1 LRLLLVRH
9 GYSEH
14 VRRDLIADV
23 EGCAGLAPHGLDQ
36 ARRLAARFASS
47 GRADDAKLFS
57 SPVPR
62 ARQTADVLAPV
73 LGAPV
78 IDMADLREL
87 VPGAAD
93 GLSRAEYAEKYG
105 QFDPM
110 SEPTRP
116 FSPGGES
123 WNEFRT
129 RVEKTLDLLARTNAG
144 KTVVAVSHAGF
155 IVVAMRLLLGM
166 SHTGQEA
173 FLDPVNTAITEWTFE
188 AGRWNLARYNDAA
201 HLGLEW
207 PGPAE
212 PSTPA
217 GQQRSA

>member
-1 LRLLLVRH
+1 VRLLLVRH

-14 VRRDLIADV
+14 VRRDLIADID
-23 EGCAGLAPHGLDQ
+23 GCAGLAPHGLDQ

-93 GLSRAEYAEKYG
+93 GLTRSEYADKYG
-105 QFDPM
+105 QFDLM
-110 SEPTRP
+110 AEPTRP

-123 WNEFRT
+123 WNEFRA

-155 IVVAMRLLLGM
+155 IVVSMLVMLGM
-166 SHTGQEA
+166 SRTGQEA

-188 AGRWNLARYNDAA
+188 AGRWTLARYNDAA
-201 HLGLEW
+201 HLGLDW
-207 PGPAE
+207 PGPPA
-212 PSTPA
+212 PA
-217 GQQRSA
+217 GQDGPI